1 MNELRMD
8 TVYPYLTES
17 AAEAV
22 RVAAGVKPD
31 RLDAASGCGDWD
43 VRVLVNHWTVYTSH
57 GMEHRA
63 LRTQLPEERVARDL
77 TAEEDWATTYA
88 ADLDRAVAAWADPAV
103 WEGEVDLGFA
113 QQPAPEVAALLW
125 AELVLH
131 GWDVAHATGQ
141 DFAVSDGAAALLLR
155 VVEENAEVYRQ
166 YGGFADPVRLDDTAT
181 VFERA
186 LALSGRDP
194 RAPRMAQ

>member
-17 AAEAV
+17 AAEAA

-43 VRVLVNHWTVYTSH
+43 VRTLLNHWTVYTSH

-63 LRTQLPEERVARDL
+63 LRTTMPEELTARDL
-77 TAEEDWATTYA
+77 TADEDWAATYA
-88 ADLDRAVAAWADPAV
+88 AGLDRAVAAWAEPAV

-113 QQPAPEVAALLW
+113 RQPAPEVAALLW

-141 DFAVSDGAAALLLR
+141 EFRVSDGAAALLLQ
-155 VVEENAEVYRQ
+155 VVEANAELYRQ
-166 YGGFADPVRLDDTAT
+166 YEGFAAPVDVADDAS
-181 VFERA
+181 VYAKA

-194 RAPRMAQ
+194 R

>member
-1 MNELRMD
+1 MNELRKD
-8 TVYPYLTES
+8 TVYPYLVES
-17 AAEAV
+17 AAEAA

-43 VRVLVNHWTVYTSH
+43 VRTLVNHWTVYTSH

-63 LRTQLPEERVARDL
+63 LRTRLPEELTARDL
-77 TAEEDWATTYA
+77 TTEEDWASTYA
-88 ADLDRAVAAWADPAV
+88 ADLDRAVAAWSDPAV
-103 WEGEVDLGFA
+103 WDGDIDLGFA

-141 DFAVSDGAAALLLR
+141 EFAVSDGAAALLLQ
-155 VVEENAEVYRQ
+155 VVEANAELYRQ
-166 YGGFADPVRLDDTAT
+166 YEGFAAPVPVGADASTYAK
-181 VFERA
+181 A

-194 RAPRMAQ
+194 R